1 MIGALHKIWPW
12 QEFFELN
19 IGDKVMKFFRPLS
32 PFNYPEDPKILSA
45 IILFI
50 IGSSI
55 VWILD
60 KQKEKKLGSPC
71 ALRMR
76 LCVMMIVVSP

>member
-1 MIGALHKIWPW
+1 MFFTRAMIAPSATNK
-12 QEFFELN
+12 EFFELN
-19 IGDKVMKFFRPLS
+19 VGDKVMKLFRPLS
-32 PFNYPEDPKILSA
+32 PFNYPKDPQILSA

-60 KQKEKKLGSPC
+60 KQKEKK
-71 ALRMR
+71 
-76 LCVMMIVVSP
+76 